1 VGPTQD
7 GGGGDSQENGGA
19 SNLFGRAPGEVEG
32 EVVALLGRN
41 GAGKTTAL
49 KSIMGLAS
57 SRQGRILFEDQ
68 DITGLPPH
76 VIARQGIAYVPASRG
91 IFMTLT
97 SMENLNIVR
106 TKGARWDTEDVFR
119 RFPKLAPLKRRRG
132 RSLSGGEQQML
143 AIGRALVTGPS
154 LILLD
159 EPSQGLAPMV
169 VELVVDMLRELKS
182 EGVSMLLVEQNLQMA
197 LDLAERVYIL
207 DQGEVVFDG
216 SAQELKNNDQL
227 TASYLGVSG

>member
-1 VGPTQD
+1 MILKLDNIHTYYGLVHMLQGV
-7 GGGGDSQENGGA
+7 SLEIA
-19 SNLFGRAPGEVEG
+19 EG

-169 VELVVDMLRELKS
+169 VELVVDMLRELQS
-182 EGVSMLLVEQNLQMA
+182 EGVSMLLVEQNLQRA

-207 DQGEVVFDG
+207 DEGVVVFDG
-216 SAQELKNNDQL
+216 LSQELRDNDQL
-227 TASYLGVSG
+227 TASFLGVSG

>member
-1 VGPTQD
+1 MILKLDNIHTYYGLVHMLQGV
-7 GGGGDSQENGGA
+7 SLEIA
-19 SNLFGRAPGEVEG
+19 EG

-49 KSIMGLAS
+49 KSIMGLAPA
-57 SRQGRILFEDQ
+57 RQGKILFEDQ

-76 VIARQGIAYVPASRG
+76 LIARQGIAYVPASRG

-97 SMENLNIVR
+97 SMENLKIVGA
-106 TKGARWDTEDVFR
+106 KGARWGTEDVFR

>member
-1 VGPTQD
+1 MILKLDEIHTYYGLVHMLQGV
-7 GGGGDSQENGGA
+7 SLEIA
-19 SNLFGRAPGEVEG
+19 EG
-32 EVVALLGRN
+32 EVVAILGRN

-49 KSIMGLAS
+49 KSIMGLAPA
-57 SRQGRILFEDQ
+57 RQGKILFEDQ

-106 TKGARWDTEDVFR
+106 TRGARWDTEDVFR

-169 VELVVDMLRELKS
+169 VELVVNMLRELKS

>member
-1 VGPTQD
+1 MILKLDKIHTYYGLVHMLQGV
-7 GGGGDSQENGGA
+7 SLEIA
-19 SNLFGRAPGEVEG
+19 EG

-49 KSIMGLAS
+49 KSIMGLAP
-57 SRQGRILFEDQ
+57 SRQGKVLFEDQ

-119 RFPKLAPLKRRRG
+119 RFPKLAQLKRRRG

-169 VELVVDMLRELKS
+169 VELVVEMLRELKS

-207 DQGEVVFDG
+207 DQGRVVFDG
-216 SAQELKNNDQL
+216 AAQELKNNDQL

>member
-1 VGPTQD
+1 MILKLDNIHTYYGLVHMLQGV
-7 GGGGDSQENGGA
+7 SLEIA
-19 SNLFGRAPGEVEG
+19 EG

-57 SRQGRILFEDQ
+57 SRQGRILFEDR

-119 RFPKLAPLKRRRG
+119 RFPKLAPLKRRLG

-207 DQGEVVFDG
+207 DEGVVVFDG
-216 SAQELKNNDQL
+216 LSQELRDNDQL
-227 TASYLGVSG
+227 TASFLGVSG

>member
-1 VGPTQD
+1 MILKLDEIHTYYGLVHMLQGV
-7 GGGGDSQENGGA
+7 SLEIA
-19 SNLFGRAPGEVEG
+19 EG

-49 KSIMGLAS
+49 KSIMGLAPA
-57 SRQGRILFEDQ
+57 RQGKILFEDQ

-207 DQGEVVFDG
+207 DQGEVVYNG

>member
-1 VGPTQD
+1 MILKLDEIHTYYGLVHMLQGV
-7 GGGGDSQENGGA
+7 SLEIA
-19 SNLFGRAPGEVEG
+19 EG

-49 KSIMGLAS
+49 KSIMGLAPA
-57 SRQGRILFEDQ
+57 RQGKILFEDQ

-76 VIARQGIAYVPASRG
+76 LIARQGIAYVPASRG

-169 VELVVDMLRELKS
+169 VELVVEMLRELKS

>member
-1 VGPTQD
+1 MILKLDNIHTYYGLVHMLQGV
-7 GGGGDSQENGGA
+7 SLEIA
-19 SNLFGRAPGEVEG
+19 EG

-49 KSIMGLAS
+49 KSIMGLAP
-57 SRQGRILFEDQ
+57 SRQGRILFEDR

-119 RFPKLAPLKRRRG
+119 RFPKLAPLKRRLG

-207 DQGEVVFDG
+207 DEGVVVFDG
-216 SAQELKNNDQL
+216 LSQELRDNDQL
-227 TASYLGVSG
+227 TASFLGVSG

>member
-1 VGPTQD
+1 MILKLDEIHTYYGLVHMLQGV
-7 GGGGDSQENGGA
+7 SLEIA
-19 SNLFGRAPGEVEG
+19 EG

-49 KSIMGLAS
+49 KSIMGLAP
-57 SRQGRILFEDQ
+57 SRQGKVLFEDQ

-119 RFPKLAPLKRRRG
+119 RFPKLAQLKRRRG

-169 VELVVDMLRELKS
+169 VELVVEMLRELKS

-216 SAQELKNNDQL
+216 AAQELKNNDQL

>member
-1 VGPTQD
+1 MILKLDEIHTYYGLVHMLQGV
-7 GGGGDSQENGGA
+7 SLEIA
-19 SNLFGRAPGEVEG
+19 EG

-49 KSIMGLAS
+49 KSIMGLAPS
-57 SRQGRILFEDQ
+57 SQGKVLFKDQ
-68 DITGLPPH
+68 DISGLPPH

-169 VELVVDMLRELKS
+169 VELVVEMLRELKS

-216 SAQELKNNDQL
+216 SAQELRNDDQL

>member
-1 VGPTQD
+1 MILKLDEIHTYYGLVHMLQGV
-7 GGGGDSQENGGA
+7 SLEIA
-19 SNLFGRAPGEVEG
+19 EG
-32 EVVALLGRN
+32 EVVAILGRN

-49 KSIMGLAS
+49 KSIMGLAPA
-57 SRQGRILFEDQ
+57 RQGKILFEDQ
-68 DITGLPPH
+68 DITDLPPH
-76 VIARQGIAYVPASRG
+76 LIARQGIAYVPASRG

-106 TKGARWDTEDVFR
+106 TRGAKWDTEDVFR

-169 VELVVDMLRELKS
+169 VELVVNMLRELKS

>member
-1 VGPTQD
+1 MILKLEEIHTYYGLVHMLQGV
-7 GGGGDSQENGGA
+7 SLEIA
-19 SNLFGRAPGEVEG
+19 EG

-49 KSIMGLAS
+49 KSIMGLAPPC
-57 SRQGRILFEDQ
+57 QGKILFKDQ

-76 VIARQGIAYVPASRG
+76 VIARLGIAYVPASRG

-97 SMENLNIVR
+97 ATENLEIVR
-106 TKGARWDTEDVFR
+106 TKGAQWATEDVFR
-119 RFPKLAPLKRRRG
+119 RFPKLAPLKRRLG
-132 RSLSGGEQQML
+132 RFLSGGEQQML

-197 LDLAERVYIL
+197 LGLADRVYIL
-207 DQGEVVFDG
+207 DQGAVVFEG
-216 SAQELKNNDQL
+216 SARELINDDQL
-227 TASYLGVSG
+227 TASYLGVSA

>member
-1 VGPTQD
+1 
-7 GGGGDSQENGGA
+7 
-19 SNLFGRAPGEVEG
+19 
-32 EVVALLGRN
+32 
-41 GAGKTTAL
+41 
-49 KSIMGLAS
+49 
-57 SRQGRILFEDQ
+57 
-68 DITGLPPH
+68 
-76 VIARQGIAYVPASRG
+76 
-91 IFMTLT
+91 
-97 SMENLNIVR
+97 
-106 TKGARWDTEDVFR
+106 
-119 RFPKLAPLKRRRG
+119 
-132 RSLSGGEQQML
+132 ML

-216 SAQELKNNDQL
+216 AAQELKNNDQL

>member
-1 VGPTQD
+1 
-7 GGGGDSQENGGA
+7 
-19 SNLFGRAPGEVEG
+19 
-32 EVVALLGRN
+32 
-41 GAGKTTAL
+41 
-49 KSIMGLAS
+49 
-57 SRQGRILFEDQ
+57 
-68 DITGLPPH
+68 
-76 VIARQGIAYVPASRG
+76 
-91 IFMTLT
+91 
-97 SMENLNIVR
+97 
-106 TKGARWDTEDVFR
+106 
-119 RFPKLAPLKRRRG
+119 
-132 RSLSGGEQQML
+132 ML

-207 DQGEVVFDG
+207 DQGEVVFNG

>member
-1 VGPTQD
+1 MILKLEEIHTYYGLVHMLQGV
-7 GGGGDSQENGGA
+7 SLEIA
-19 SNLFGRAPGEVEG
+19 EG

-49 KSIMGLAS
+49 KSIMGLAPP
-57 SRQGRILFEDQ
+57 RQGKVLFEDQ

-76 VIARQGIAYVPASRG
+76 VIARLGIAYVPASRG

-97 SMENLNIVR
+97 ATENLKIVR

-119 RFPKLAPLKRRRG
+119 RFPELAPLKRRRG
-132 RSLSGGEQQML
+132 RFFSGGEQQML

-169 VELVVDMLRELKS
+169 VELVVDMLRKLKA

-207 DQGEVVFDG
+207 DQGAVVFEG
-216 SAQELKNNDQL
+216 SARELINNDQL
-227 TASYLGVSG
+227 TASYLGVSA

>member
-1 VGPTQD
+1 MILKLDEIHTYYGLVHMLQGV
-7 GGGGDSQENGGA
+7 SLEIA
-19 SNLFGRAPGEVEG
+19 EG
-32 EVVALLGRN
+32 EVVAILGRN

-49 KSIMGLAS
+49 KSIMGLAPA
-57 SRQGRILFEDQ
+57 RQGQILFKDQ
-68 DITGLPPH
+68 DIIGLPPH
-76 VIARQGIAYVPASRG
+76 LIARQGIAYVPASRG

-97 SMENLNIVR
+97 SMENLKIVGA
-106 TKGARWDTEDVFR
+106 KGARWDTEDVFR
-119 RFPKLAPLKRRRG
+119 RFPKLVPLKRRRG